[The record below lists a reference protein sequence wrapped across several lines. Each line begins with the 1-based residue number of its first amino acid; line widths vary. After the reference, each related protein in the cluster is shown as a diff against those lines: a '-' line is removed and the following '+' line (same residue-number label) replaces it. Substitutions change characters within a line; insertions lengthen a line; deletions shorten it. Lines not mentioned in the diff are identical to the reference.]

1 MILVAVTG
9 GALLALLDA
18 EAPAHRLYHLL
29 VGSTS

>member
-1 MILVAVTG
+1 MILAAG

-18 EAPAHRLYHLL
+18 EAPAHRLYHLP

>member
-1 MILVAVTG
+1 MILVAGSTV
-9 GALLALLDA
+9 LALRDA

>member
-1 MILVAVTG
+1 MILVAG
-9 GALLALLDA
+9 GTLLALLDA